1 LKSSQI
7 SYIVKIHPVG
17 AELFH
22 MDVRTERHD
31 EANSHF
37 LQILRTRL
45 KTYGMIGCNDIITTN
60 VCLLKLKVLE
70 D

>member
-1 LKSSQI
+1 
-7 SYIVKIHPVG
+7 
-17 AELFH
+17 